1 MYEVME
7 YRDIAAAATA
17 QFERE
22 DRSIEQEQT
31 ELAAARAQL
40 NRRKKALGRKR
51 AKFERV
57 MRNFRE
63 LDDLLESG
71 QERPRG
77 SGQDEAAA

>member
-1 MYEVME
+1 ME
-7 YRDIAAAATA
+7 YREIAAAATA
-17 QFERE
+17 QLERE
-22 DRSIEQEQT
+22 ERSIEKEQS

-63 LDDLLESG
+63 LDHLLESD
-71 QERPRG
+71 QERPRE
-77 SGQDEAAA
+77 SRQDGEAA